1 MGLYYRGLVVVMLSV
16 SEAQVLARESFYS
29 PAFFCRTFLPE
40 WFYLPMPWFHR
51 GMLAILA
58 RQTDWLLDFGE
69 EQWAKAKGTWD
80 EKQLDK
86 ILRHFVWQQ
95 EPEDPSCPF
104 QSIFTAERTAD
115 GRIGAL
121 HLQVSQKMLFIMPR
135 GASKTTLV
143 NAHNL
148 REVARCETPF
158 MVYLSETATHAEEQL
173 QNVKGQISANL
184 KFIAVFGEKQPKKSD
199 PERWAQNF
207 IQTTDGT
214 VIAAKGRG
222 GQVRGKNVDG
232 KRPDLIIF
240 DDVEDV
246 ESVKTEEQR
255 EKTLNWLK
263 SDVENA
269 LPQIGADRGRL
280 VGMGTILGTDALLP
294 TLARSP
300 EWLTI
305 RFGAVDPA
313 GEMLWDHYMSKEK
326 FNVKRA
332 SYARL
337 RKLHL
342 FNMEF
347 LSTTRAED
355 EGSIFQSRFFKY
367 APMEPKEFA
376 DRCPGRALMV
386 DPAISDRKDSD
397 FCAFAVVGITEQG
410 QIYVAE
416 VYMER
421 GLHPR
426 DQVNKYFELHAKWD
440 CNKHGI
446 ETVAYQKALEHLVR
460 EEMFRRGKT
469 LGPRA
474 YFEIETSP
482 ATRGL
487 TSKEER
493 IEGILAPRYAAGY
506 ITHNHVFH
514 QYEMQLLDYPNGK
527 KDGPDVVAMAITL
540 LDPYAA
546 FAFDPEDAD
555 PDKLAKDQFKPLED
569 ELGGEW
575 RMAP

>member
-1 MGLYYRGLVVVMLSV
+1 MLSAD
-16 SEAQVLARESFYS
+16 EAKAIALESFS
-29 PAFFCRTFLPE
+29 DPAFFCRTFLPE
-40 WFYLPMPWFHR
+40 WFFLPMPWFHR
-51 GMLAILA
+51 GLLAILA
-58 RQTDWLLDFGE
+58 KQTDWLLNFGE
-69 EQWAKAKGTWD
+69 ETWPKAKGVWD
-80 EKQLDK
+80 EKQLEK
-86 ILRHFVWQQ
+86 ILRHFVWQA

-104 QSIFTAERTAD
+104 QSIFSADRTSG

-121 HLQVSQKMLFIMPR
+121 HLQVSNKMLFIMPR
-135 GASKTTLV
+135 GAAKTTLV
-143 NAHNL
+143 NANNL
-148 REVARCETPF
+148 REVAKGETSF

-184 KFIAVFGEKQPKKSD
+184 KFISIFGEKQPKRSD

-214 VIAAKGRG
+214 VISAKGRG
-222 GQVRGKNVDG
+222 GQVRGKNVAG

-240 DDVEDV
+240 DDIEDT

-280 VGMGTILGTDALLP
+280 IGMGTILGVDALLP
-294 TLARSP
+294 TLAKSP

-305 RFGAVDPA
+305 RFGAIDPD
-313 GEMLWDHYMSKEK
+313 GEMLWDHYMSREK
-326 FNVKRA
+326 YDLRRE

-355 EGSIFQSRFFKY
+355 EGALFQSRFFKY
-367 APMEPKEFA
+367 APMEPKEFSE
-376 DRCPGRALMV
+376 RCPGRALMI
-386 DPAISDRKDSD
+386 DPAISEKKTSD
-397 FCAFAVVGITEQG
+397 FCAFAVVGMSERG
-410 QIYVAE
+410 QLHIAE
-416 VYMER
+416 VFMER
-421 GLHPR
+421 GMHPK
-426 DQVNKYFELHAKWD
+426 DQVDKYFELHARWD

-469 LGPRA
+469 LGPKA
-474 YFEIETSP
+474 YFEIETNP

-493 IEGILAPRYAAGY
+493 IEGILSPRYAAGY
-506 ITHNHVFH
+506 VTHNRVFH
-514 QYEMQLLDYPNGK
+514 EYESQLLDYPNGK
-527 KDGPDVVAMAITL
+527 KDGPDAVAMAISL

-546 FAFDPEDAD
+546 FAFDPEDQD
-555 PDKLAKDQFKPLED
+555 PDKLAKDQFKPID
-569 ELGGEW
+569 EELPGW